1 MHTFDEYK
9 DDLKESQML
18 RITNDDTLQIVTDLE
33 LIRILN
39 ETIRS
44 HKIFTLFPYVS
55 NSLYTSSDDT
65 RMTFN
70 QITFAVL
77 ISILFVADMMLVW
90 SLAHIVILYERRGQ
104 LLLEHHYAMLGHY
117 SHSSNRQHSSV

>member
-1 MHTFDEYK
+1 MHTFDGYN
-9 DDLKESQML
+9 DDYGESQMF
-18 RITNDDTLQIVTDLE
+18 RETDNGTLKLVSDLE

-39 ETIRS
+39 ETLRLRQI
-44 HKIFTLFPYVS
+44 S
-55 NSLYTSSDDT
+55 NLYSYFSRFSDTSSNDT

-90 SLAHIVILYERRGQ
+90 SLTYIVILYERRGQ
-104 LLLEHHYAMLGHY
+104 SLLEHYYAMLGLY
-117 SHSSNRQHSSV
+117 SHSSNRQH